1 MAETAPSH
9 SLGEIISRYI
19 ALLAKDPRNAS
30 LDEAQLKALA
40 EQRAKQ
46 TLEERALNGKEAV
59 REARRQKQAQ
69 EWSAKARSGDP
80 DDLKAARQ
88 NAERGKYPEGMTVD
102 AANEKLNEIRAV
114 TSRAVPDWLN
124 VGTLSE
130 SAEAIQLVTNI
141 TELSDFARG
150 NPDVLYEELG
160 KFYASIKWAE
170 ITPEVRQE
178 NRLVM
183 NRVIRRIVELR
194 PRDRTYSR
202 SAILDSFDDSLEY
215 LHLDVPENVP
225 PVPPRPKK
233 PDGKFYD
240 DTSPEHI
247 AWEKERIAQVQ
258 ASKMKNLLVAYQTDL
273 DLPENQSIYN
283 QRDSLNNLYRKLRDG
298 TTGGRPIHGVVD
310 TPSDLDHQDATK
322 QMEFVKNRLNKIN
335 AKINAENRARQGPVV
350 TYADI
355 KDRAW
360 FVNLDPKYKE
370 IISKRLDIIR
380 NNPNLLR
387 KFDKQV
393 NESEVMQFSE
403 RSMPQHMVDR
413 LLEVGYRDW
422 FYEFSDRVFG
432 LGSERVNP
440 SLAQQYVYEEFRQF
454 IDALFGSNAEIVF
467 QEFGKHWEERSK
479 LDYIVHSLGLG
490 PGDTKRR
497 LETMG
502 MYEASDEDYLLSFD
516 YANLA
521 FSFYER
527 ETFGLLGDRLRTY
540 ESKLAWLKSDV
551 DNQFYNND
559 KKLVKTMLQGV
570 YPDMD
575 PKDLDKVVGLY
586 GKRKL
591 HRDEY
596 IGILKAEK
604 LHQPEV
610 TFAQNNYERQ
620 LEEIQLSMDTVA
632 RGVLLEDTDA
642 WGYADFDIHLVK
654 TTENIA
660 RLQADF
666 DNPKSTMTPEERR
679 SFAEDMKKLQ
689 EQKERL
695 IKLRMGKIEEID
707 PKLTNETDP
716 TKLLTEL
723 NNRRGLS
730 HIEANV
736 YERLREYL
744 HSTTGKEPSQ
754 TQIRMAIW
762 AARTH
767 MMATGRMAA
776 IGALYA
782 RVPGMEYKT
791 GSWKHAMRSPA
802 FEDLVRIMNPEMFAD
817 RFNMG
822 GDMGEVMRAYFRF
835 NQRKNRIAGG
845 ESKNR
850 GTLVDYNSQYEK
862 SFFDSDEWKHLKSEV
877 HDNPTSAAMQSMEFA
892 EKVLNINFSEL
903 LGPGFMST
911 GGQYEGNTWR
921 MDLGVLDQIKKYYL
935 ELGTKGVLD
944 NEALAVR
951 YLIASPTERIPVL
964 EKMMRRTPSKFLNLM
979 ADQRDDMLQ
988 QSGIAVN
995 DVQWDLFQRAIQ
1007 YAETSLWDKAEYKN
1021 RPVDFSL
1028 EADFNA
1034 ILKPIMEK
1042 METSDHVKLSA
1053 ADIPKYRTFLKTLQD
1068 RLVARRNIEG
1078 VYESTLDAIAREK
1091 LPLTLSL
1098 DDFNW
1103 SDAQMKELGHMA
1115 FPRRTR
1121 DIGAMER
1128 ARNELLSF
1136 WSNKE
1141 FILSPMD
1148 IKDTVKHLLELQS
1161 AIDDYAGKAVSEPVV
1176 KDIAR
1181 LIIEFNR
1188 DRSLWSAPSFLP
1200 GGSSIGKWLAELDLR
1215 PDAPNRNK
1223 LAAAALKG
1231 MGKVAQFTVGNLAK
1245 ASMKF
1250 KPLGE
1255 FMNWLMPGWKGFAH
1269 EPFEKWPHSVAEA
1282 ISWSVRFTGGHGNH
1296 WNEVKIDEF
1305 ISTLHDAGLFVNNPN
1320 FVHDLRA
1327 EFKAG
1332 WGIKMMAQVRR
1343 YWWVVPLATVI
1354 MASTQSIEEE
1364 KKGGHGH

>member
-1 MAETAPSH
+1 MAETAPVH
-9 SLGEIISRYI
+9 SLGEIIARYVALLGKDSRY
-19 ALLAKDPRNAS
+19 AG
-30 LDEAQLKALA
+30 LDEAALKALA
-40 EQRAKQ
+40 TQKVNEQYAQRLA
-46 TLEERALNGKEAV
+46 NGKDTA
-59 REARRQKQAQ
+59 RDARRARRAQ
-69 EWSAKARSGDP
+69 EWSEEARNGDP
-80 DDLKAARQ
+80 EDLKKTR
-88 NAERGKYPEGMTVD
+88 ESTGKYPKGITPDV
-102 AANEKLNEIRAV
+102 ANERFEQVKTL
-114 TSRAVPDWLN
+114 TGRAVPSWLE
-124 VGTLSE
+124 VGPLSE
-130 SAEAIQLVTNI
+130 SPEAIQLVSNI
-141 TELSDFARG
+141 AELSEDLQK
-150 NPDVLYEELG
+150 NPNVLYEELG
-160 KFYASIKWAE
+160 KFYASVKWLE
-170 ITPEVRQE
+170 ITPEARQE

-183 NRVIRRIVELR
+183 NRVIRRIGELK
-194 PRDRTYSR
+194 PRDRTYGR
-202 SAILDSFDDSLEY
+202 SAILDSLDDSLEY
-215 LHLDVPENVP
+215 VHLDVPETIPQLTHNM
-225 PVPPRPKK
+225 PK
-233 PDGKFYD
+233 DSHGKVD
-240 DTSPEHI
+240 EENPEYPL
-247 AWEKERIAQVQ
+247 WVKEKLAQVQ
-258 ASKMKNLLVAYQTDL
+258 ADKLKGLLEKNQYLL
-273 DLPENQSIYN
+273 DLPENQPLYN
-283 QRDSLNNLYRKLRDG
+283 QREGLTKLYNELTNGIKRGVTIKGID
-298 TTGGRPIHGVVD
+298 GRPEELNFEEAKKHIEYV
-310 TPSDLDHQDATK
+310 
-322 QMEFVKNRLNKIN
+322 ENRRNKIN
-335 AKINAENRARQGPVV
+335 ARINAENRARQGPVV

-355 KDRAW
+355 KDRSW
-360 FVNLDPKYKE
+360 FTHLDPKYKKIINERLE
-370 IISKRLDIIR
+370 IIK
-380 NNPNLLR
+380 NNPNLIR
-387 KFDKQV
+387 KFDSELNQ
-393 NESEVMQFSE
+393 SEVMQFSE

-440 SLAQQYVYEEFRQF
+440 SLAQSYVYEEFRQF
-454 IDALFGSNAEIVF
+454 IDALFGSNAEVVF
-467 QEFGKHWEERSK
+467 AEFGKHWEERSK

-497 LETMG
+497 LESMG

-527 ETFGLLGDRLRTY
+527 ETFGLLGDRLRDY
-540 ESKLAWLKSDV
+540 EKKLAWLKSDV
-551 DNQFYNND
+551 DNQFYNHD
-559 KKLVKTMLQGV
+559 TVGVKTMLQGI

-575 PKDLDKVVGLY
+575 AKDLDKIVSLY
-586 GKRKL
+586 GKRRL

-610 TFAQNNYERQ
+610 GFARNNFQ
-620 LEEIQLSMDTVA
+620 LQLDEIQLSMDTVA
-632 RGVLLEDTDA
+632 RGVLLEDTDV

-654 TTENIA
+654 VTESIA
-660 RLQADF
+660 RLQEDF
-666 DNPKSTMTPEERR
+666 ANPKSSMTPEERR

-689 EQKERL
+689 AQKERL

-707 PKLTNETDP
+707 PKLTKEKDP
-716 TKLLTEL
+716 MALLTAL

-730 HIEANV
+730 QIEVKV
-736 YERLREYL
+736 YERLHEYL
-744 HSTTGKEPSQ
+744 KASGKEPTE
-754 TQIRMAIW
+754 TQVRMAIW

-767 MMATGRMAA
+767 IMATGRMAA
-776 IGALYA
+776 IGAMYA
-782 RVPGMEYKT
+782 RMPGMEYKT

-817 RFNMG
+817 RFTMG
-822 GDMGEVMRAYFRF
+822 GNMGEVMRAYFRF
-835 NQRKNRIAGG
+835 NQRKNRITGG

-850 GTLVDYNSQYEK
+850 GTLVDYSSQYEK
-862 SFFDSDEWKHLKSEV
+862 SFFDSDEWKKLRSELQ
-877 HDNPTSAAMQSMEFA
+877 DNPTSASMQAMEFA

-911 GGQYEGNTWR
+911 GGQYEGNAWR
-921 MDLGVLDQIKKYYL
+921 LEQGILDKIKGYYL
-935 ELGTKGVLD
+935 ELGTQGVLD
-944 NEALAVR
+944 NEALAIR
-951 YLIASPTERIPVL
+951 YLIASPTERIPIL
-964 EKMMRRTPSKFLNLM
+964 DKMMRRTPSKFLNLM
-979 ADQRDDMLQ
+979 ADQRDDILQ
-988 QSGIAVN
+988 QAGIGVN
-995 DVQWDLFQRAIQ
+995 EVQWELFQRALQ
-1007 YAETSLWDKAEYKN
+1007 YAETSLWDNDELKN

-1028 EADFNA
+1028 ESDFNS
-1034 ILKPIMEK
+1034 ILRPIMK
-1042 METSDHVKLSA
+1042 NMQTSEGVKLTE
-1053 ADIPKYRTFLKTLQD
+1053 ADIPKYRKFLKNLQE
-1068 RLVARRNIEG
+1068 RLVARRDTEG

-1103 SDAQMKELGHMA
+1103 NDAQMKELGRMA

-1136 WSNKE
+1136 WTNKE

-1148 IKDTVKHLLELQS
+1148 IKETVKHLLELQS
-1161 AIDDYAGKAVSEPVV
+1161 AMDDYAGKPVSEPVI

-1181 LIIEFNR
+1181 LVIEFNR

-1215 PDAPNRNK
+1215 PDAPNRSK
-1223 LAAAALKG
+1223 LAGAAIRGL
-1231 MGKVAQFTVGNLAK
+1231 GKVAQFTVGNLAR

-1269 EPFEKWPHSVAEA
+1269 EPFEHWPHSIAEA

-1305 ISTLHDAGLFVNNPN
+1305 ISTLDDAGLFVHNRN

-1332 WGIKMMAQVRR
+1332 WTIKMMAQVRR
-1343 YWWVVPLATVI
+1343 YWWVVPLATII

-1364 KKGGHGH
+1364 KKSGHGR